1 MISNT
6 THVCPTEISIIL
18 NNRIRRWLQNPRKIL
33 GPYVKEGVDVLE
45 VGCGPGFFT
54 LDMAQMVGK
63 TGQVVAVDLQE
74 GMLAKVREKIR
85 RSEAGQNIVLH
96 KCEEDKIGVSGK
108 FDFVFLFYV
117 VHEVPD
123 KGAFFREL
131 VSVLKA
137 DGLIYVVEPPLHVS
151 KKALEETI
159 KIASDA
165 GLTVVDR
172 PRRFPDKAV
181 LLKMA

>member
-1 MISNT
+1 
-6 THVCPTEISIIL
+6 
-18 NNRIRRWLQNPRKIL
+18 
-33 GPYVKEGVDVLE
+33 
-45 VGCGPGFFT
+45 
-54 LDMAQMVGK
+54 
-63 TGQVVAVDLQE
+63 
-74 GMLAKVREKIR
+74 
-85 RSEAGQNIVLH
+85 
-96 KCEEDKIGVSGK
+96 
-108 FDFVFLFYV
+108 V

-151 KKALEETI
+151 KKAFEETI
-159 KIASDA
+159 KIASNA

-181 LLKMA
+181 LLKKA

>member
-96 KCEEDKIGVSGK
+96 KCEEDKIGVSG
-108 FDFVFLFYV
+108 
-117 VHEVPD
+117 
-123 KGAFFREL
+123 
-131 VSVLKA
+131 
-137 DGLIYVVEPPLHVS
+137 
-151 KKALEETI
+151 
-159 KIASDA
+159 
-165 GLTVVDR
+165 
-172 PRRFPDKAV
+172 
-181 LLKMA
+181 